1 MKNGISL
8 LCPTRGRPEN
18 AKTLLESFK
27 KTVKNDNNE
36 LWFYIQD
43 DDPKKDDYVKLFTSM
58 NHKEYIVDYF
68 TFTGHM
74 WNRLADES
82 KGDIIMLMGDD
93 CVIETGH
100 WDEIIIKAV
109 QPYSDCIYIVG
120 VVDGR
125 TKPGNSYGS
134 CPFPA
139 MHRKMKDTLGYFYP
153 LHFLHRYG
161 DTYLIKLGEKLGRLI
176 KLNNVLFKHL
186 KSTYAADETGKK
198 SRQWTP
204 YDKNSFEKGE
214 RYFQQDLELLKEHI
228 TKK

>member
-18 AKTLLESFK
+18 AKTLLESFR
-27 KTVKNDNNE
+27 KTVKRDNNE

-43 DDPKKDDYVKLFTSM
+43 DDPKKDEYVKLFTEM

-93 CVIETGH
+93 CVIETEH
-100 WDEIIIKAV
+100 WDEKITKAV
-109 QPYSDCIYIVG
+109 NPYPDCIYIVG

-125 TKPGNSYGS
+125 SKPGNPYGS

-139 MHRKMKDTLGYFYP
+139 MHRRMKEILGYFYP

-176 KLNNVLFKHL
+176 RMENVLFKHL
-186 KSTYAADETGKK
+186 KSEYSKDETGKK

-204 YDKNSFEKGE
+204 YDKNSYEKGG
-214 RYFQQDLELLKEHI
+214 RYFQQDFELLTDYK
-228 TKK
+228 TK